1 MDSKSAARGHWKDHL
16 AAILILGSP
25 VLAAGSMLTAA
36 LTEMFLLPRTG
47 LGVIGLTLLIPINFL
62 LGAFGAAVGALR
74 INGNVSTRIAVFIA
88 SIGFAA
94 AVYGGTI
101 FYAHELIPGF
111 AEGFKQYGP

>member
-16 AAILILGSP
+16 PAILILGSP

-111 AEGFKQYGP
+111 AEGFKKYGP